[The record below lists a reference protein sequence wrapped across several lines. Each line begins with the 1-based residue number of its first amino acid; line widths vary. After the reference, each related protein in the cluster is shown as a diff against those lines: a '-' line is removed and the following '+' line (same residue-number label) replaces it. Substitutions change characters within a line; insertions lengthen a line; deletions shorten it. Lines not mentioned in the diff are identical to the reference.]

1 MEGCCSTG
9 QSPQQTAVP
18 VEEEEEE
25 EEETVDGINILFVIR
40 VRKSISNKNLSQLI
54 LGGN

>member
-9 QSPQQTAVP
+9 QSPQWAVVP

-25 EEETVDGINILFVIR
+25 EEEAHN
-40 VRKSISNKNLSQLI
+40 
-54 LGGN
+54 